1 MNITTLIKEAM
12 NSITSNKVRSFLTML
27 GIFIGVGAV
36 IAMMSVGQGA
46 QNSITDSLSTLG
58 TQTLYLTPGNYTENV
73 RNAQNLTN
81 DDVEAISRLDCVDI
95 AAPVVSSQSYTIS
108 QSNGKTAN
116 ATVTG
121 VVPGYRTVGNYEL
134 QLGSFITQDNNDNKE
149 MVAVI
154 GTEINESLFGAKN
167 SSSVGETI
175 RIMGQPYRVIGVL
188 EEKGSST
195 MGTSQ
200 DRNVFIPLSTAQSR
214 LMTRQ
219 KNTVSQVSILIKSEY
234 TLEDAQKQIESLL
247 QERHGIFEGNPNDF
261 TVMNVQEILNAVSTI
276 MSTFTLFLGGVAAI
290 SLLVGGNGIMNV
302 MLVTVSERTR
312 EIGLRKALGAKKGDI
327 LAQFLFR
334 GEDIDKR
341 VSVLSGG
348 ERARLG
354 MAKLMLQS
362 HNLLALDEPTNHM
375 DIKSKDILK
384 QALKAYDGT
393 LVIVSHDRDFLDGLV
408 DKLYE
413 FRDGQVREFLGGVS
427 DFLAKRRLESLQEL
441 ERSFAGGSSNSS
453 LRPSGKPDPS
463 RKRVPPVTATGGYDC
478 EMGSTPSGVRE
489 SYEQMRTRSKEE
501 KKRRNRV
508 EYLEKEIEK
517 LEARMKAIEAVLSAP
532 KDDDDIMELTREY
545 LECKRDLDAK
555 TDEWCEL
562 ID

>member
-81 DDVEAISRLDCVDI
+81 DDVEAISRLECVDI

-108 QSNGKTAN
+108 QSNGKTAS

-121 VVPGYRTVGNYEL
+121 VIPGYRTVGNYEL
-134 QLGSFITQDNNDNKE
+134 QLGSFITQDNIDNKE

-290 SLLVGGNGIMNV
+290 SLLVGGIGIMNI

-327 LAQFLFR
+327 LAQFLV
-334 GEDIDKR
+334 ES
-341 VSVLSGG
+341 SVLSLVGG
-348 ERARLG
+348 LLG
-354 MAKLMLQS
+354 
-362 HNLLALDEPTNHM
+362 
-375 DIKSKDILK
+375 I
-384 QALKAYDGT
+384 G
-393 LVIVSHDRDFLDGLV
+393 FGL
-408 DKLYE
+408 
-413 FRDGQVREFLGGVS
+413 
-427 DFLAKRRLESLQEL
+427 FLAFGIARIASMTGTELHVTVNPVIILGATLFSIAVGLFFGVYPANKASNLEPVIAL
-441 ERSFAGGSSNSS
+441 RS
-453 LRPSGKPDPS
+453 
-463 RKRVPPVTATGGYDC
+463 
-478 EMGSTPSGVRE
+478 E
-489 SYEQMRTRSKEE
+489 
-501 KKRRNRV
+501 
-508 EYLEKEIEK
+508 
-517 LEARMKAIEAVLSAP
+517 
-532 KDDDDIMELTREY
+532 
-545 LECKRDLDAK
+545 
-555 TDEWCEL
+555 
-562 ID
+562 

>member
-36 IAMMSVGQGA
+36 IAMMSVRQGA

-81 DDVEAISRLDCVDI
+81 DDVEAISRLECVDI

-108 QSNGKTAN
+108 QGNGKTAN

-121 VVPGYRTVGNYEL
+121 VIPGYRTVGNYEL
-134 QLGSFITQDNNDNKE
+134 QLGSFITQDNIDNKE

-154 GTEINESLFGAKN
+154 GTEINESLFGAKD
-167 SSSVGETI
+167 SSSVVETI

-247 QERHGIFEGNPNDF
+247 E
-261 TVMNVQEILNAVSTI
+261 
-276 MSTFTLFLGGVAAI
+276 
-290 SLLVGGNGIMNV
+290 
-302 MLVTVSERTR
+302 
-312 EIGLRKALGAKKGDI
+312 
-327 LAQFLFR
+327 
-334 GEDIDKR
+334 
-341 VSVLSGG
+341 
-348 ERARLG
+348 
-354 MAKLMLQS
+354 
-362 HNLLALDEPTNHM
+362 
-375 DIKSKDILK
+375 
-384 QALKAYDGT
+384 
-393 LVIVSHDRDFLDGLV
+393 
-408 DKLYE
+408 
-413 FRDGQVREFLGGVS
+413 
-427 DFLAKRRLESLQEL
+427 
-441 ERSFAGGSSNSS
+441 
-453 LRPSGKPDPS
+453 
-463 RKRVPPVTATGGYDC
+463 
-478 EMGSTPSGVRE
+478 
-489 SYEQMRTRSKEE
+489 
-501 KKRRNRV
+501 
-508 EYLEKEIEK
+508 
-517 LEARMKAIEAVLSAP
+517 
-532 KDDDDIMELTREY
+532 
-545 LECKRDLDAK
+545 
-555 TDEWCEL
+555 
-562 ID
+562 